1 MKLTKT
7 EVDNYITKNW
17 ESVEDIKNKFKSW
30 QPDNV
35 EDAFQVS
42 YCNMINNLENL
53 EVSGTIEKTVMSYMY
68 TSMSNKLK
76 SYKRNSAYQENVEFV
91 DSADETQPQN
101 SFVVDADEDVFD
113 QIDTR
118 LALEALRQYL
128 RPDEFELIWKVYGE
142 GKLINHLAIDYDVTY
157 YTMNS
162 RVSAVMAKAEKFLK

>member
-1 MKLTKT
+1 MELTK
-7 EVDNYITKNW
+7 EAVDQFITKNYSQVS
-17 ESVEDIKNKFKSW
+17 ELKLKFKTW

-42 YCNMINNLENL
+42 YYNLIMHL
-53 EVSGTIEKTVMSYMY
+53 DTMEVNDSVEKTVMSYLH

-76 SYKRNSAYQENVEFV
+76 TYKRNSAYQENVDFV
-91 DSADETQPQN
+91 DSNDEDQPEN
-101 SFVVDADEDVFD
+101 SYVVDGDEDVFD
-113 QIDTR
+113 AIDTR
-118 LALEALRQYL
+118 LALESLRQYL

>member
-1 MKLTKT
+1 MNLTKT
-7 EVDNYITKNW
+7 EVDNFISKNY
-17 ESVEDIKNKFKSW
+17 SQVETLKHKFKTW

-42 YCNMINNLENL
+42 YYNLIMNL
-53 EVSGTIEKTVMSYMY
+53 DQLELNGSVERTVMSYLH

-76 SYKRNSAYQENVEFV
+76 TYKRNSAYQENVDFV
-91 DSADETQPQN
+91 DSNDEDQAEN
-101 SFVVDADEDVFD
+101 SYMVDAQEDVFD
-113 QIDTR
+113 AIDTR
-118 LALEALRQYL
+118 LALESLRQYL
-128 RPDEFELIWKVYGE
+128 RADEFELIWQVYGE